1 MKIAGRRSKYF
12 HEHIIKPTQVSTCV
26 TTSNLPIF
34 PIPHTLFFPSTLY
47 CYFDLSQ
54 GILFKLFQ
62 VLIFFHPCIMV
73 CQVFSPTLRISEPL
87 TIQIP
92 SIRHR
97 RQRVGTYFFFQYHLL
112 RFKCSSQHI
121 FCCVFSLSI
130 YVFTVVLHFFFTP
143 SSTLYN
149 VPI

>member
-62 VLIFFHPCIMV
+62 VLIFFIHALWFVKCLALPCV
-73 CQVFSPTLRISEPL
+73 SPNHSQFKFPPFVTDGSEQVL
-87 TIQIP
+87 T
-92 SIRHR
+92 
-97 RQRVGTYFFFQYHLL
+97 FFQYHLL

-121 FCCVFSLSI
+121 FCCCFSLSI

-143 SSTLYN
+143 LSILYN